1 MYLPKIDRKEL
12 NIFLDQFP
20 PITKALFSGVR
31 FWMGDH
37 LTKSLVL
44 SVLFFWPLIIIINNN
59 TLHHH
64 YFTIQMNFTAQR
76 TKKNKKKKAIIENEF
91 LSISY
96 SHIHVRIDHGSL
108 PLWSKK
114 LSYVRRGQNLDR
126 WLPGI
131 CWRFLSV
138 VFFSFFFHC

>member
-44 SVLFFWPLIIIINNN
+44 SVLFFWPLIIIIIIRCI
-59 TLHHH
+59 
-64 YFTIQMNFTAQR
+64 TITSRFKWISLLKEQ
-76 TKKNKKKKAIIENEF
+76 KKNKKKKAIIENEF